1 MALSK
6 SCHNTIICNKLD
18 KIIHSERS
26 LSFLGLF
33 PFASSIWWRNHN
45 IKFLP
50 SLSIL
55 KQQINVKPTALL
67 GGWKTVLNQQRLII
81 FLEAPV
87 VLEIHGR
94 VQYTTLAYD
103 LQKMQAQHVH

>member
-6 SCHNTIICNKLD
+6 SCHNTVICNKLD
-18 KIIHSERS
+18 KILHSEQS

-33 PFASSIWWRNHN
+33 PFASFIWWQNHS
-45 IKFLP
+45 IKSLP

-55 KQQINVKPTALL
+55 KQQINVKPIALL
-67 GGWKTVLNQQRLII
+67 WGWKTVLNQQRLIV

-94 VQYTTLAYD
+94 VQYTSLVYE
-103 LQKMQAQHVH
+103 LQRMQA